1 MKDTA
6 LKLSG
11 EHRAC
16 AVSNLSHEGQLQR
29 CIETEAGTGSG
40 APHGESSS
48 SNIPA
53 WRIMFHNSSRSV
65 ETMIDE
71 EEDEDSKEWIS
82 QVKPG
87 VIITLVSLKRGQNKL
102 KWIRFR

>member
-16 AVSNLSHEGQLQR
+16 AVSNLSSEGQLQE
-29 CIETEAGTGSG
+29 CIETEAGSGSG

-48 SNIPA
+48 SIPA

-82 QVKPG
+82 QVEPG
-87 VIITLVSLKRGQNKL
+87 IIITLVSLKGGRNKL
-102 KWIRFR
+102 KQIRFR